1 MANEIF
7 EKIPVHKAYFKM
19 ALPVVFSMVISLV
32 YNMVDTWFIAR
43 TGNTDLIAGVSLGA
57 PVFTLMIALGDI
69 FGLGGSSVISR
80 LFGRKLDADGKRL
93 SVFCFYA
100 AFACGVVIAA
110 LMLLFRQP
118 ILHMLG
124 ADQNTYAYV
133 SQYYTFIVLGAPFII
148 VSLTPSNLLRTEG
161 FSTASM
167 TGTVLGSVVNI
178 ILDPIFIFVLGL
190 GAAGAAIATILGNIC
205 TDLFFVWFL
214 LAKSRKLSV
223 NPAGF
228 HISGAEV
235 RQILVIGFPAS
246 ITNFM
251 QSFGIALTNR
261 FLLPYGNERVAAMGI
276 VMKVNMIAVLI
287 LVGFAF
293 GGQPLIGYNY
303 GAGNRKRLK
312 EILRFC
318 YGFECAA
325 ALFLALVLSLA
336 ARPMIELFIKDAVI
350 VDTGIPMLRL
360 QLAGMPFV
368 AVVLVTTCIFQ
379 SAGKAW
385 NAFLL
390 SVSRQGVIFAAV
402 VLLGSLLAGYYG
414 VLTAQAI
421 SDLLTAALAVWLF
434 GNRKGLY
441 QIIRTMD

>member
-1 MANEIF
+1 MANELF
-7 EKIPVHKAYFKM
+7 EKVPVHKAYFKL

-93 SVFCFYA
+93 SIFCFYA
-100 AFACGVVIAA
+100 ALVCGVLVAA
-110 LMLLFRQP
+110 LMLLLRQP
-118 ILHMLG
+118 VLHLLG
-124 ADQNTYAYV
+124 ADPNTLPYV

-148 VSLTPSNLLRTEG
+148 VSFTPSNLLRTEG

-167 TGTVLGSVVNI
+167 AGTILGSVANI
-178 ILDPIFIFVLGL
+178 LLDPIFIFALGL
-190 GAAGAAIATILGNIC
+190 GAAGAAIATVLGNLC
-205 TDLFFVWFL
+205 ADLFFVWFL
-214 LAKSRKLSV
+214 LRKSKKLSV

-228 HISGAEV
+228 HISAGEI
-235 RQILVIGFPAS
+235 RQILAIGFPAS

-251 QSFGIALTNR
+251 QSFGIALMNR

-303 GAGNRKRLK
+303 GAGNHRRLQK
-312 EILRFC
+312 ILRFA
-318 YGFECAA
+318 YRFECGA
-325 ALFLALVLSLA
+325 ALLLAALLSLA
-336 ARPMIELFIKDAVI
+336 ARPMIGLFIKDPVI
-350 VDTGIPMLRL
+350 METGIPMLRM

-390 SVSRQGVIFAAV
+390 SVSRQGVIFAV
-402 VLLGSLLAGYYG
+402 VILLSSFLAGYYG
-414 VLTAQAI
+414 VLMAQAV
-421 SDLLTAALAVWLF
+421 SDLLTAVLAVFLF
-434 GNRKGLY
+434 RNGLY
-441 QIIRTMD
+441 RAIREEEPE

>member
-7 EKIPVHKAYFKM
+7 EKVPVHKAYFKL

-43 TGNTDLIAGVSLGA
+43 TGNTDLVAGVSLGA

-80 LFGRKLDADGKRL
+80 LFGQKRDEDGKRL

-100 AFACGVVIAA
+100 AFLCGILITVI
-110 LMLLFRQP
+110 MLLFRQP
-118 ILHMLG
+118 ILHLLG
-124 ADQNTYAYV
+124 ADQNTYTYV
-133 SQYYTFIVLGAPFII
+133 SEYYTFIVLGAPFII
-148 VSLTPSNLLRTEG
+148 VSFTPSNLLRTEG

-167 TGTVLGSVVNI
+167 TGTILGSLVNI
-178 ILDPIFIFVLGL
+178 LLDPIFISVLGL
-190 GAAGAAIATILGNIC
+190 GAAGAAIATVLGNIC
-205 TDLFFVWFL
+205 ADIFFVWFL
-214 LAKSRKLSV
+214 LRKSRKLSV

-228 HISGAEV
+228 HISAVEI
-235 RQILVIGFPAS
+235 RQIMAIGFPAS

-261 FLLPYGNERVAAMGI
+261 FLLPYGNERIAAMGI

-303 GAGNRKRLK
+303 GAGNHKRLK
-312 EILRFC
+312 EILLFAYR
-318 YGFECAA
+318 FECGA
-325 ALFLALVLSLA
+325 ALALAAILSLTA
-336 ARPMIELFIKDAVI
+336 KPMIGLFMKDPLI
-350 VDTGIPMLRL
+350 VETGIPMLRL
-360 QLAGMPFV
+360 QLIGMPFI
-368 AVVLVTTCIFQ
+368 AVVLITTCIFQ

-385 NAFLL
+385 NSFLL
-390 SVSRQGVIFAAV
+390 SVSRQGVLFAIVIF
-402 VLLGSLLAGYYG
+402 LLSHFAGYYG
-414 VLTAQAI
+414 VLMAQAVA
-421 SDLLTAALAVWLF
+421 DLLTALLAFWLF
-434 GNRKGLY
+434 RRSLY
-441 QIIRTMD
+441 HPIWDNAQ

>member
-7 EKIPVHKAYFKM
+7 EKVPVHKAYFKL

-43 TGNTDLIAGVSLGA
+43 SGNTDLVAGVSLGA

-80 LFGRKLDADGKRL
+80 LFGQKLDADGKRL

-100 AFACGVVIAA
+100 AFLCGILITI
-110 LMLLFRQP
+110 LMLLFLQP
-118 ILHMLG
+118 ILHLLG

-133 SQYYTFIVLGAPFII
+133 SEYFTFIVLGAPFII
-148 VSLTPSNLLRTEG
+148 VSFTPSNLLRTEG

-167 TGTVLGSVVNI
+167 TGTILGSVINI
-178 ILDPIFIFVLGL
+178 ILDPIFISALGL
-190 GAAGAAIATILGNIC
+190 GAAGAAIATVLGNIGA
-205 TDLFFVWFL
+205 DLFFVWFL
-214 LAKSRKLSV
+214 LRKSRKLSI
-223 NPAGF
+223 NPVGF
-228 HISGAEV
+228 HISATEV
-235 RQILVIGFPAS
+235 RQIMAIGFPAS

-251 QSFGIALTNR
+251 QSFGIALMNR

-303 GAGNRKRLK
+303 GAGNHKRLK
-312 EILRFC
+312 AILLFAYR
-318 YGFECAA
+318 FECGM
-325 ALFLALVLSLA
+325 ALILAVILSLA
-336 ARPMIELFIKDAVI
+336 ARPMIGLFMKDPLI
-350 VDTGIPMLRL
+350 MENGIPMLRL
-360 QLAGMPFV
+360 QLVGMPFI
-368 AVVLVTTCIFQ
+368 AVVLITTCLFQ

-390 SVSRQGVIFAAV
+390 SVSRQGVLFALVIILA
-402 VLLGSLLAGYYG
+402 SWLAGYYG
-414 VLTAQAI
+414 VLISQAAA
-421 SDLLTAALAVWLF
+421 DLLTALLAFWLF
-434 GNRKGLY
+434 RRSLY
-441 QIIRTMD
+441 HEIWDNA

>member
-7 EKIPVHKAYFKM
+7 EKVPVHKAYFKL

-43 TGNTDLIAGVSLGA
+43 SGNTDLVAGVSLGA

-80 LFGRKLDADGKRL
+80 LFGQKLDADGKRL

-100 AFACGVVIAA
+100 AFLCGILVTI

-118 ILHMLG
+118 ILHLLG

-133 SQYYTFIVLGAPFII
+133 SEYFTFIVLGAPFII
-148 VSLTPSNLLRTEG
+148 VSFTPSNLLRTEG

-167 TGTVLGSVVNI
+167 TGTILGSVINI
-178 ILDPIFIFVLGL
+178 ILDPIFISALGL
-190 GAAGAAIATILGNIC
+190 GAAGAAIATVLGNIGA
-205 TDLFFVWFL
+205 DLFFVWFL
-214 LAKSRKLSV
+214 LRKSRKLSI
-223 NPAGF
+223 NPVGF
-228 HISGAEV
+228 HISATEV
-235 RQILVIGFPAS
+235 RQIMAIGFPAS

-251 QSFGIALTNR
+251 QSFGIALMNR

-303 GAGNRKRLK
+303 GARNHKRLK
-312 EILRFC
+312 AILLFAYR
-318 YGFECAA
+318 FECGM
-325 ALFLALVLSLA
+325 ALILAVILSLA
-336 ARPMIELFIKDAVI
+336 ARPMIGLFMKDPLI
-350 VDTGIPMLRL
+350 MENGIPMLRL
-360 QLAGMPFV
+360 QLVGMPFI
-368 AVVLVTTCIFQ
+368 AVVLITTCLFQ

-390 SVSRQGVIFAAV
+390 SVSRQGVLFALVIILA
-402 VLLGSLLAGYYG
+402 SWLAGYYG
-414 VLTAQAI
+414 VLISQAAA
-421 SDLLTAALAVWLF
+421 DLLTALLAFWLF
-434 GNRKGLY
+434 RRSLY
-441 QIIRTMD
+441 HEIWDNA